1 VGDGQVP
8 SATLGLV
15 VRRPTLLLIL
25 CTTLAA
31 SRLTAAQSGQADD
44 DSSGRL
50 RHLPAVHAAGTITL
64 DGTLDEPA
72 WAGASLARNFVQ
84 NEPRE
89 GEPATYDTE
98 VRVLY
103 DDDAL
108 YFGVFAKDD
117 EPASII
123 VNDLKKDFNAG
134 SSDSFLIILDTFHDQ
149 RNGYQFA
156 VNPAGAKWDAQMV
169 NEGRENNANWD
180 GIWDVVTRIAETGWY
195 AEIRIPFRTLRF
207 SGGATEVWGVNYERK
222 LRRLNED
229 SYWAPVPRIYDIQQV
244 SLAGTLEQMRGVRP
258 GKDLRVKPY
267 ALTSA
272 NTIATRDTA
281 GDFDAGVDL
290 KYGLTTGLTWDFTVN
305 TDFSQVEADEQQ
317 INLSRFN
324 LFFPEKRDF
333 FLENSG
339 IFQFGGGFGGFA
351 SPGAAAAGTGGGTS
365 TRQNASQEMRLFFSR
380 RIGLSEDGLVA
391 IPILAG
397 TRLTGR
403 AGRYS
408 VGALNIQQRELDPVP
423 ASDQGPVPATNF
435 TAVRLRR
442 DMLANSDVGVIL
454 LDKEESGAH
463 YNRAAG
469 LDANFRFG
477 FLNLNGYV
485 AKSFAPQSVAPGRGR
500 NYATRAAASYQDRKW
515 TVRTR
520 FDGIGERF
528 RDEMGFVPRQ
538 GVDNS
543 FVFAARAFRP
553 QWMSKWI
560 RETRPHWQFDM
571 FTRQNGDG
579 LESRYQD
586 FHWPLTFQDSSNMEV
601 GINTN
606 REEVRSPFTVNT
618 ARGVRVKPG
627 RYEFNE
633 YFIFWNTNSA
643 ARVSLNSRYSVGAF
657 YDGYR
662 RAYTLGP
669 ALRLNENFNVAF
681 NVQVNDITLSDGD
694 FVSTLVAG
702 RLNYNFNTKMF
713 VNALLQYNTD
723 SQQWSSNLRFNI
735 IHRPL
740 SDFFLVY
747 NERRDERTSA
757 LIDRA
762 LIAKIT
768 YLVAF

>member
-1 VGDGQVP
+1 
-8 SATLGLV
+8 
-15 VRRPTLLLIL
+15 
-25 CTTLAA
+25 
-31 SRLTAAQSGQADD
+31 
-44 DSSGRL
+44 
-50 RHLPAVHAAGTITL
+50 
-64 DGTLDEPA
+64 
-72 WAGASLARNFVQ
+72 
-84 NEPRE
+84 
-89 GEPATYDTE
+89 
-98 VRVLY
+98 
-103 DDDAL
+103 
-108 YFGVFAKDD
+108 
-117 EPASII
+117 
-123 VNDLKKDFNAG
+123 
-134 SSDSFLIILDTFHDQ
+134 
-149 RNGYQFA
+149 
-156 VNPAGAKWDAQMV
+156 
-169 NEGRENNANWD
+169 
-180 GIWDVVTRIAETGWY
+180 
-195 AEIRIPFRTLRF
+195 
-207 SGGATEVWGVNYERK
+207 VWGINFERK

-229 SYWAPVPRIYDIQQV
+229 SYWAPIPRIYDIQQV
-244 SLAGTLEQMRGVRP
+244 SLAGTLEQLRGVRP

-272 NTIATRDTA
+272 NTIATLDTA
-281 GDFDAGVDL
+281 GDFDAGFDV
-290 KYGLTTGLTWDFTVN
+290 KYGLTSGLTWDFTVN

-339 IFQFGGGFGGFA
+339 IFQFGGGFGGFGN
-351 SPGAAAAGTGGGTS
+351 PGAAATGTGGGTS
-365 TRQNASQEMRLFFSR
+365 TRQNASQDMRLFFSR
-380 RIGLSEDGLVA
+380 RIGLTENGLIS

-403 AGRYS
+403 EGRYS
-408 VGALNIQQRELDPVP
+408 VGALNIQQRELDPV
-423 ASDQGPVPATNF
+423 AATNQQLVPATNF

-442 DMLANSDVGVIL
+442 DILANSDVGVIL
-454 LDKEESGAH
+454 LDKEESGPH

-469 LDANFRFG
+469 VDANFRFG
-477 FLNLNGYV
+477 FLNLNGYL
-485 AKSFAPQSVAPGRGR
+485 AKSFSPESVVPSTGRD
-500 NYATRAAASYQDRKW
+500 YATRAAASYQDRTW
-515 TVRTR
+515 TFRTR

-528 RDEMGFVPRQ
+528 HDEMGFVPRQ

-543 FVFAARAFRP
+543 FAFAARAFRP
-553 QWMSKWI
+553 QWMSKVV

-571 FTRQNGDG
+571 FTRQNGG
-579 LESRYQD
+579 ALESRYQD

-601 GINTN
+601 GVNTN
-606 REEVRSPFTVNT
+606 REEVRAPFTINT
-618 ARGVRVKPG
+618 ARGIRVNPG

-643 ARVSLNSRYSVGAF
+643 ARVSLNSRYSIGPF

-669 ALRLNENFNVAF
+669 SLRLNENFNLAF
-681 NVQVNDITLSDGD
+681 NVQINDITLSTGD
-694 FVSTLVAG
+694 FVSTLVSS
-702 RLNYNFNTKMF
+702 RITYNFNTKMF
-713 VNALLQYNTD
+713 FNALLQYNTD

>member
-1 VGDGQVP
+1 M
-8 SATLGLV
+8 
-15 VRRPTLLLIL
+15 RLIL
-25 CTTLAA
+25 CSALMVSPSA
-31 SRLTAAQSGQADD
+31 AAQTGQVN
-44 DSSGRL
+44 DSSGTLRRL
-50 RHLPAVHAAGTITL
+50 QAVRTSGKITL
-64 DGTLDEPA
+64 DGALDEPA
-72 WAGASLARNFVQ
+72 WAEASLANHFIQ

-89 GEPATYDTE
+89 GEPATFDTE
-98 VRVLY
+98 VRILY
-103 DDDAL
+103 DNDAL

-117 EPASII
+117 EPARII
-123 VNDLKKDFNAG
+123 VNDLKKDFNTG
-134 SSDSFLIILDTFHDQ
+134 SGDGFLIILDTFHDQ

-156 VNPAGAKWDAQMV
+156 INPAGAKWDAQMV

-180 GIWDVVTRIAETGWY
+180 GIWDVETRIAETGWY

-207 SGGATEVWGVNYERK
+207 SGEEAEAWGVNFERK

-244 SLAGTLEQMRGVRP
+244 SLAGTLEQMQGIRP

-272 NTIATRDTA
+272 NRTTPLDTA
-281 GDFDAGVDL
+281 GDFDAGVDV
-290 KYGLTTGLTWDFTVN
+290 KYGITSGLTWDFTVN

-339 IFQFGGGFGGFA
+339 IFQFGGGFGGFGN
-351 SPGAAAAGTGGGTS
+351 PGAAATGMGGTS

-380 RIGLSEDGLVA
+380 RIGLSENGLVS

-403 AGRYS
+403 EGRYS
-408 VGALNIQQRELDPVP
+408 VGALNIQQRE
-423 ASDQGPVPATNF
+423 AGPFPATNF

-442 DMLANSDVGVIL
+442 DILANSDVGVIL
-454 LDKEESGAH
+454 LDKEESGPH

-469 LDANFRFG
+469 FDANFRFG
-477 FLNLNGYV
+477 YLNLNGYL
-485 AKSFAPQSVAPGRGR
+485 AKSFSPQSAEPGSGR
-500 NYATRAAASYQDRKW
+500 DYATRAAASYQDRKW
-515 TVRTR
+515 TFRTR
-520 FDGIGERF
+520 FDGIGDRF
-528 RDEMGFVPRQ
+528 NDEMGFVPRQ
-538 GVDNS
+538 GVDNA
-543 FVFAARAFRP
+543 FAFAARAFRP
-553 QWMSKWI
+553 TWLPKWI

-586 FHWPLTFQDSSNMEV
+586 FHWPLTFQDSSSMEV
-601 GINTN
+601 GVNTN
-606 REEVRSPFTVNT
+606 QEEVRAPFTINST
-618 ARGVRVKPG
+618 RGVRVNPG
-627 RYEFNE
+627 HYEFNE
-633 YFIFWNTNSA
+633 YFVFWNTNSA
-643 ARVSLNSRYSVGAF
+643 APVSLNSRYSIGTF

-681 NVQVNDITLSDGD
+681 NVQINDITLSTGD

-702 RLNYNFNTKMF
+702 RVNYNFNTKMF
-713 VNALLQYNTD
+713 FNALLQYNTD

-762 LIAKIT
+762 LIAKVT